1 MTVIPHAVPVHLF
14 EIQHIMVLLRGA
26 MYCALQGLQFCHS
39 PIRDICTPRARCLSD
54 KCSCHL
60 ARGMATDI
68 YAHSLGTM
76 SVCTSLHIGPGHHIA

>member
-60 ARGMATDI
+60 ARSMTADI